1 MPPTAIWVV
10 VVEDDPVFL
19 SAFTQAIE
27 GAEGLRLAGT
37 AATVSQGRAL
47 LERADPDVLLVDLGL
62 PDGNG
67 IELIRACRKA
77 HPRCDV
83 MVTTVFGDEAH
94 VIESIEAGATG
105 YLLKDS
111 SSGEIA
117 EQIRKLHGGGS
128 PISPVIARRLLTRFV
143 PPTASR
149 PSSPGTDLSAREL
162 EVLNLITRGF
172 TFDEISRLLSVSSHT
187 VSTYVKR
194 IYAKLEVGSKTEA
207 VYEARKLGLVRD

>member
-1 MPPTAIWVV
+1 MPPAAISVV
-10 VVEDDPVFL
+10 VVEDDPGFL
-19 SAFTQAIE
+19 AAFAHAIE
-27 GAEGLRLAGT
+27 SAEGLRLAGT

-47 LERADPDVLLVDLGL
+47 LERAGPDVLLVDLGL

-94 VIESIEAGATG
+94 VIESIEAGASG

-117 EQIRKLHGGGS
+117 DQIRMLRAGGS

-143 PPTASR
+143 PPTAAPSR
-149 PSSPGTDLSAREL
+149 SGAELSAREL

-172 TFDEISRLLSVSSHT
+172 TFDEISKLLAVSSHT

>member
-1 MPPTAIWVV
+1 MPPTAISVV
-10 VVEDDPVFL
+10 VVEDDPGFL
-19 SAFTQAIE
+19 AAFTHAIE
-27 GAEGLRLAGT
+27 GAEGLHLAGT

-117 EQIRKLHGGGS
+117 EQIRMLHGGGS

-149 PSSPGTDLSAREL
+149 PGTDLSAREL

>member
-1 MPPTAIWVV
+1 MLPTAISVV
-10 VVEDDPVFL
+10 VVEDDPGFL
-19 SAFTQAIE
+19 AAFTHAIE
-27 GAEGLRLAGT
+27 GADGLRLAGT

-47 LERADPDVLLVDLGL
+47 LERAHPDVLLVDLGL

-67 IELIRACRKA
+67 IDLIRACRKA
-77 HPRCDV
+77 HPKCDI

-94 VIESIEAGATG
+94 VIESVEAGATG

-111 SSGEIA
+111 SPGEIA
-117 EQIRKLHGGGS
+117 EQIRMLHGGGS

-149 PSSPGTDLSAREL
+149 PDTDLSAREL

>member
-1 MPPTAIWVV
+1 MPPTAISVV
-10 VVEDDPVFL
+10 VVEDDPGFL

-27 GAEGLRLAGT
+27 SAEGLRLAGT

-47 LERADPDVLLVDLGL
+47 LERAHPDVLLVDLGL

-117 EQIRKLHGGGS
+117 EQIRMLHGGGS

-149 PSSPGTDLSAREL
+149 PDTGLSAREL